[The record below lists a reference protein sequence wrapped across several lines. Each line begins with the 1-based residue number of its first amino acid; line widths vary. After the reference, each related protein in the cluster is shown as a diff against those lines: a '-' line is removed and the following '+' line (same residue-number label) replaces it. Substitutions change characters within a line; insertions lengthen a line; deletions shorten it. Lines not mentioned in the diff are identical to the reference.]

1 MTVTPETLATTAT
14 LTRIRLN
21 RRSKEVR
28 RDLTDTVS
36 LHKTVMLLAPDD
48 LGKHPRQK
56 AGLLYRLED
65 ATDDTPPTLLI
76 QSHQPPDLTRLPRD
90 YGHAET
96 RALHPV
102 FQALTPG
109 RPVRYRIT
117 ANVSAARRV
126 LDDHQPVDNKHGRRV
141 VALYG
146 DDALAW
152 WQRRAHQAGLALTT
166 TDTTPARFR
175 RPRKHPHPATEHGQT
190 DHHAGP
196 QHVLTRFDGLATITD
211 PDRLR
216 HALLTGIG
224 RGKPYGAGLLSLAPA

>member
-1 MTVTPETLATTAT
+1 MTNTPEMMLTTTAT

-21 RRSKEVR
+21 RRSRAVR
-28 RDLTDTVS
+28 RDLTDTVG
-36 LHKTVMLLAPDD
+36 LHKTVMLLAPDA
-48 LGKHPRQK
+48 LGEHPRQK
-56 AGLLYRLED
+56 AGLLFRLED

-76 QSHQPPDLTRLPRD
+76 QSHQPPDLTRLPQR
-90 YGHAET
+90 YGSAET
-96 RALHPV
+96 RALHPM

-109 RPVRYRIT
+109 RAVRYRIT
-117 ANVSAARRV
+117 ANASAVRRV
-126 LDDHQPVDNKHGRRV
+126 LDDHQAVDHKHGRKV

-166 TDTTPARFR
+166 TDATPARFR
-175 RPRKHPHPATEHGQT
+175 RPRPASEPGDA
-190 DHHAGP
+190 DHAPGP
-196 QHVLTRFDGLATITD
+196 LHVLTRFDGLATITD

-216 HALLTGIG
+216 HALLAGIG

>member
-1 MTVTPETLATTAT
+1 MTSTLETLAATAT

-48 LGKHPRQK
+48 LGDNPRQK
-56 AGLLYRLED
+56 AGLLFRLED

-76 QSHQPPDLTRLPRD
+76 QSHQPPDLTRLPQR
-90 YGHAET
+90 YGSAET
-96 RALHPV
+96 RTLHPM

-109 RPVRYRIT
+109 RAVRYRIT
-117 ANVSAARRV
+117 ANASAARRV
-126 LDDHQPVDNKHGRRV
+126 LDGHQPVDNKQGKKV
-141 VALYG
+141 IALYG

-152 WQRRAHQAGLALTT
+152 WQRRAHQAGLALTS

-175 RPRKHPHPATEHGQT
+175 RPRPATKPGT
-190 DHHAGP
+190 TGSDPGPRHA
-196 QHVLTRFDGLATITD
+196 LTRFDGLATVTD
-211 PDRLR
+211 PDLLR